1 MVGSDVNTSG
11 TPLCCIASLLQPRTC
26 SRRCRQY
33 DQDYQA
39 NGIRLLMLYD
49 SRAKVLQYVIFT
61 CVPNSCLSTHASCHT
76 IDKMDQESF
85 SPPPK
90 VLFCPLQ
97 QTLNF
102 YYALI
107 VSGVSIMSVVI

>member
-1 MVGSDVNTSG
+1 MST
-11 TPLCCIASLLQPRTC
+11 LQVHHC
-26 SRRCRQY
+26 VALQVFYSRELAPGGVDNMIKTIKQMEY
-33 DQDYQA
+33 VYS
-39 NGIRLLMLYD
+39 LLMLYD
-49 SRAKVLQYVIFT
+49 SRAKVLQYVTFT